1 MIKVSVLVA
10 VYNADGYLAQ
20 CIESLLDQSLHDIEV
35 ICVDDASTDGSLK
48 ILQDYAA
55 KDERIKVIHLSK
67 NGGQAHARNV
77 ALKEARGEYVCFL
90 DSDDWFAPD
99 SLKTCSDVLDK
110 YPDTDSVLFRLMM
123 YYDENNINEYPMEK
137 FERLTGREAFLKS
150 LNWDIHG
157 VYMIRTALHKK
168 YPYDDTEKAYSDDN
182 TSRIHYIASRNVR
195 CSDAPYYYRQHQ
207 SSVTHA
213 VSPLRFYYMKAN
225 ESMKRQLIALGES
238 KEIIDKYENIRWLV
252 LIDTYMFYYINRRK
266 LGREA
271 AHTGLKEMKR
281 IWSGIDYKVLDGRAK
296 KFGYR
301 PFADNWFLFRL
312 QEELYFT
319 IRNILGKN
327 EDK

>member
-271 AHTGLKEMKR
+271 ARTGLKEMKR